1 MRTRNNKLINFILE
15 FSQIMLV
22 FLGVY
27 SALMCSATS
36 LELIYDSRF
45 CIVLMFVS
53 SIVFYALFTVLE
65 TFRKGKL
72 YGIIGITMFFMLIGF
87 RFMGAMKKGIVT
99 VVNSFLKQFMTYT
112 GTNLSLLSYT
122 GMEDS
127 SVKFCTNLIL
137 ILLGVYLIALVS
149 AFFYRRRR
157 SAVFLVATLPFVVL
171 PLVVGRIGTYSDLFM
186 YLIAAIT
193 IIGTRHLRTDATDRR
208 MRQKLALILMVT
220 SLVCGGISYAFLPP
234 GRYNDNMDK
243 LLQAKNSLVALTTWE
258 GEDVLTWLKA
268 YFNGDAISYGRI
280 GKKGEV
286 KYVGETMLK
295 LSGDVNSAY
304 GLYLKGYVGDIYENN
319 KWSSKQS
326 DDEFQEDW
334 KEMDD
339 TGVTLENWHTQMR
352 NELGDRETSAVDNV
366 WQTGVL
372 RIRNIAFGYGNYVVP
387 CMPTGA
393 YKTMSN
399 GRSAIDQPGIDYAVE
414 YYLKYSAILR
424 EDIMRYQYRIQHRMA
439 PGSFWDENKSER
451 DRMKAFAEK
460 HYLQVPESLKEL
472 CDEFK
477 REYSGVIQ
485 DYQMG
490 EVDVNTFINIVKKYI
505 TEDTT
510 YSLSPG
516 KTPSGRDTVEYFLK
530 EGKKGYCTYYAT
542 SAAILLRSLGV
553 PTRYV
558 EGMYVSRDKLRN
570 CKPDEEIEVL
580 DEDAHAW
587 IEVYDEHYGFVPV
600 EVTPGRGEDDASSS
614 DDSPNNQSG
623 QNQGQGNEP
632 PVDEPTSKPTPE
644 PTVKPEMVTPTPAV
658 TQEPEED
665 MVFDDIQGNEKDPE
679 GSGGGN
685 AEGKSINPMLFTILK
700 IVIIVLLVIA
710 AIEGQ
715 RRIRKHV
722 FLKNMK
728 NKEAKRRIRM
738 AYFHLLPVWMKYSIS
753 YRGQSMRE
761 FAEEIITAMK
771 LPESDV
777 TQFVELLFHAR
788 FGPDTIT
795 EEQLREFGRIYESM
809 RRKAY
814 ADAKWIRKLYYMYI
828 MVL

>member
-45 CIVLMFVS
+45 CVVLMFLS
-53 SIVFYALFTVLE
+53 SIVFYGLFTVLE

-72 YGIIGITMFFMLIGF
+72 YGILGITLFFTLIGF
-87 RFMGAMKKGIVT
+87 RFMGAMKKGFVT
-99 VVNSFLKQFMTYT
+99 IVNSFLKQFMTYT

-122 GMEDS
+122 DMEGS
-127 SVKFCTNLIL
+127 SVKFCTNLVL

-157 SAVFLVATLPFVVL
+157 SAVFLAATVPFVVL
-171 PLVVGRIGTYSDLFM
+171 PLAVGRVGTYSDFFL
-186 YLIAAIT
+186 YLVVAIT

-208 MRQKLALILMVT
+208 MRQKLALILMLT
-220 SLVCGGISYAFLPP
+220 SLLCGGISYAFLPP
-234 GRYNDNMDK
+234 GRYNENVDK
-243 LLQAKNSLVALTTWE
+243 LVQAKNSLIALATWE

-268 YFNGDAISYGRI
+268 YFNGDAISYGKV

-295 LSGDVNSAY
+295 LSGDVNSEY

-319 KWSSKQS
+319 RWTSKQS

-334 KEMDD
+334 NALDD
-339 TGVTLENWHTQMR
+339 TGVTLENWHTQLR
-352 NELGDRETSAVDNV
+352 NELGDKETSGVENV

-372 RIRNIAFGYGNYVVP
+372 RVRNIAFGYGNYLVP
-387 CMPTGA
+387 CMPAGA
-393 YKTMSN
+393 YKTMAN

-414 YYLKYSAILR
+414 YYLRYSAVLR
-424 EDIMRYQYRIQHRMA
+424 EDVLRYQYRMA
-439 PGSFWDENKSER
+439 QTSFWEDNKAER
-451 DRMKAFAEK
+451 DRLKDFAQK
-460 HYLQVPESLKEL
+460 HYLQIPESLKTL
-472 CDEFK
+472 CGEFK
-477 REYSGVIQ
+477 KDYSREIERYQSGET
-485 DYQMG
+485 G
-490 EVDVNTFINIVKKYI
+490 VNELLNIVKNYI

-530 EGKKGYCTYYAT
+530 ENKKGYCTYYAT
-542 SAAILLRSLGV
+542 AAAILLRSAGV

-558 EGMYVSRDKLRN
+558 EGMYVSRDKLKN

-587 IEVYDEHYGFVPV
+587 IEVYDDRYGFVPA
-600 EVTPGRGEDDASSS
+600 EVTPGRGEDDKSSG
-614 DDSPNNQSG
+614 DSSHNPPKE
-623 QNQGQGNEP
+623 NQGQGNEP
-632 PVDEPTSKPTPE
+632 QTDEPTPE
-644 PTVKPEMVTPTPAV
+644 PTVEPEMITPTPSV

-665 MVFDDIQGNEKDPE
+665 MVFDDIEGNEEDPE
-679 GSGGGN
+679 GSDGGN
-685 AEGKSINPMLFTILK
+685 AKGKTANQLPFTILK
-700 IVIIVLLVIA
+700 IIIVVVLVVA
-710 AIEGQ
+710 VIEGQ

-722 FLKNMK
+722 FLKKMK
-728 NKEAKRRIRM
+728 NKKAKRRIRM
-738 AYFHLLPVWMKYSIS
+738 AYLHLIPVWMNYSIA
-753 YRGQSMRE
+753 YRGQSMHE
-761 FAEEIITAMK
+761 FAEEIVTAMK
-771 LPESDV
+771 LPEQDV

-795 EEQLREFGRIYESM
+795 ETQLKEFGRIYESICQ
-809 RRKAY
+809 KAY